1 MDFTASPPTELE
13 LVRFLSHP
21 VRAALLAV
29 LRERGPMRATS
40 AAQAVGQT
48 PSNCSF
54 HLRAM
59 QAQGVVRRVAELS
72 TPRRPVWEL
81 TGTVLNLATE
91 DDSVPAARVLGDLL
105 ALHTDQRAAA
115 WRRQQAQ
122 APASWRQASFE
133 IDVVLSL
140 PPHRLRQLGAR
151 LQEVIDEA
159 RELGEQDPTRS
170 RTVQVSVRGYPLAL
184 DRP

>member
-1 MDFTASPPTELE
+1 MDFTAAPASDLE

-21 VRAALLAV
+21 VRAALLAL
-29 LRERGPMRATS
+29 LRERGQVRATS
-40 AAQAVGQT
+40 AAEAVGQT

-59 QAQGVVRRVAELS
+59 EAKGVVRRVTELS
-72 TPRRPVWEL
+72 GPRRPVWEL
-81 TGTVLNLATE
+81 TGTVLNLATD
-91 DDSVPAARVLGDLL
+91 DDSPARALGDLL

-115 WRRQQAQ
+115 WRRNRSQ

-133 IDVVLSL
+133 IDVVLAL
-140 PPHRLRQLGAR
+140 PPHRLRELGAR
-151 LQEVIDEA
+151 LQQVIDDERA
-159 RELGEQDPTRS
+159 SGEQGSAHS
-170 RTVQVSVRGYPLAL
+170 RTVQISVRGYPLAL